1 MNEVLARW
9 NRSSAIEAAEE
20 LLPCCGSPAW
30 AERLAGRRPFPGTSS
45 LLTASDEVWLS
56 LAPTDWLEA
65 FHSHPRIGEASATVP
80 VAARSSTWSQQE
92 QLQAAVAPDAA
103 KQQLAE
109 ANRAYEQQFGHIF
122 IVCATGKS
130 AAEILEILRRR
141 MHNDADTELREAA
154 EQQRQITQ
162 LRLKKWLGL

>member
-9 NRSSAIEAAEE
+9 NHSSPAEAAEE

-30 AERLAGRRPFPGTSS
+30 AKQLAGRRPFPDTSS
-45 LLTASDEVWLS
+45 LLIASDGVWLS
-56 LAPTDWLEA
+56 LPRSDWLQA
-65 FHSHPRIGEASATVP
+65 FHSHPRIGEASAKVP
-80 VAARSSTWSQQE
+80 VAARSSAWSQQE
-92 QLQAAVAPDAA
+92 QRQAAAA
-103 KQQLAE
+103 LDSTKQQLAK
-109 ANRAYEQQFGHIF
+109 ANRAYEQKFGHIF

-130 AAEILEILRRR
+130 AVEILEILRRR

-162 LRLKKWLGL
+162 LRLKKWLVL

>member
-9 NRSSAIEAAEE
+9 NHSSPTEAAEE

-30 AERLAGRRPFPGTSS
+30 AERLAGRRPFPDTSS
-45 LLTASDEVWLS
+45 LLTSSDGVWLS
-56 LAPTDWLEA
+56 LPPSGWLQA
-65 FHSHPRIGEASATVP
+65 FDSHPRIGEAAAKVP
-80 VAARSSTWSQQE
+80 VAARSSAWSQQE
-92 QLQAAVAPDAA
+92 QRQAAAALDCA

-109 ANRAYEQQFGHIF
+109 ANRAYEEKFGHIF
-122 IVCATGKS
+122 IVCATGKP
-130 AAEILEILRRR
+130 AAEILEILCRR
-141 MHNDADTELREAA
+141 MHNDRDTELREAA